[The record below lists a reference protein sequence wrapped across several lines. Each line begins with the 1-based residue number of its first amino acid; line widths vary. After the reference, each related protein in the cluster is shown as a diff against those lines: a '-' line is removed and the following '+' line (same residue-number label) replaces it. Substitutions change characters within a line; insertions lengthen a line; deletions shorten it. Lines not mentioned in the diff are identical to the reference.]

1 MKDFEYL
8 LMCFLVPVM
17 YVMTYIAGKY
27 DLLSILCK
35 MLEEKAEKIKEDK
48 HENYT

>member
-35 MLEEKAEKIKEDK
+35 MLEEKSEKIKENK
-48 HENYT
+48 HEAD

>member
-8 LMCFLVPVM
+8 LMCFLVPVA

-35 MLEEKAEKIKEDK
+35 MLEEKEEKIEEDK
-48 HENYT
+48 HEAD